1 MAGNGYIKIHRKLA
15 DWGWYKDANTMRVFM
30 HLLITANYAETEY
43 MGETIH
49 PGETVIG
56 RRSLASALGMS
67 EKNVRTA
74 LKHLKSTNEVAIR
87 TTNKF
92 SVVTIV
98 NWELYQIKDGKVAN
112 KTANKVASEGPAS
125 GHTIK
130 KEEEKNIYGGA
141 APKKSKGK
149 ARELEESY
157 AMAEDWANE

>member
-1 MAGNGYIKIHRKLA
+1 MASNGYIKIHRKLA

-30 HLLITANYAETEY
+30 HLLITANYTETEY
-43 MGETIH
+43 MGETIR

-98 NWELYQIKDGKVAN
+98 NWELYQVNDGKVAN
-112 KTANKVASEGPAS
+112 KTANKVASKGPAS
-125 GHTIK
+125 GHTIRN
-130 KEEEKNIYGGA
+130 KESKNIYGGRT
-141 APKKSKGK
+141 PKKKKNS
-149 ARELEESY
+149 LEETY
-157 AMAEDWANE
+157 AMLEDWAKDD